1 MKKFLSLMLAG
12 LMSASLFVVGAAAEG
27 TLIEGVVGPN
37 HGVKENEF
45 NTPVQHGGNDINNIN
60 VKVEKVTHK
69 YAVDLKFSFGDLTI
83 GNLEWNVDTMRYDT
97 VKGEELKN
105 TTREITVSNRSDL
118 PIQAYAT
125 VSPTENK
132 APDLTIGMTGEGDSE
147 TNKLTVSAANKGQ
160 GEVDG
165 KPTTGK
171 LTVKLES
178 TAWDSVAQY
187 YINKQFATPDSA
199 QTYTVATVTVIISKS
214 AQ

>member
-12 LMSASLFVVGAAAEG
+12 LMSASLFVVGAAAD
-27 TLIEGVVGPN
+27 TLKDGVVGPN

-45 NTPVQHGGNDINNIN
+45 NAPVSNGGNNIN

-125 VSPTENK
+125 VSPAADK
-132 APDLTIGMTGEGDSE
+132 APDLTIGMTGSGDSE
-147 TNKLTVSAANKGQ
+147 ANKLTVSAANKGQ
-160 GEVDG
+160 GEANG
-165 KPTTGK
+165 EPSTGT

-178 TAWDSVAQY
+178 TAWDSVAQH
-187 YINKQFATPDSA
+187 YIAMQFETPDSA

>member
-1 MKKFLSLMLAG
+1 MKKFLSLVLAG
-12 LMSASLFVVGAAAEG
+12 LMSASLFVVGAAAD
-27 TLIEGVVGPN
+27 TLKDGVVGPN

-45 NTPVQHGGNDINNIN
+45 NTPVSNGDNNIN

-69 YAVDLKFSFGDLTI
+69 YAVDLRFSFGDLTI

-125 VSPTENK
+125 VSPAADK
-132 APDLTIGMTGEGDSE
+132 APDLTIGMTGSGDSE
-147 TNKLTVSAANKGQ
+147 ANKLTVSAANKGQ
-160 GEVDG
+160 GEANG
-165 KPTTGK
+165 EPSTGT

-178 TAWDSVAQY
+178 NAWDSVAQY
-187 YINKQFATPDSA
+187 YIDMQFVTPDSA
-199 QTYTVATVTVIISKS
+199 QTYTVATVTVTISKS
-214 AQ
+214 EK

>member
-12 LMSASLFVVGAAAEG
+12 LMSASLFVVGAAAD
-27 TLIEGVVGPN
+27 TLKEGVVGPN

-45 NTPVQHGGNDINNIN
+45 NTPVSNGDNNIN

-97 VKGEELKN
+97 VKGEELKD
-105 TTREITVSNRSDL
+105 TTRKITVFNRSDL

-125 VSPTENK
+125 VSPAADK
-132 APDLTIGMTGEGDSE
+132 APDLTIEMTGKGDSE
-147 TNKLTVSAANKGQ
+147 TNKLTVSAANRGQ
-160 GEVDG
+160 GEANG
-165 KPTTGK
+165 TFSSGE
-171 LTVKLES
+171 LTVNLKS
-178 TAWDSVAQY
+178 TAWDSVAQH
-187 YINKQFATPDSA
+187 YINMQFETPDSA

>member
-1 MKKFLSLMLAG
+1 MKRFLSLMLAG
-12 LMSASLFVVGAAAEG
+12 LMSASLFVVGAAAD
-27 TLIEGVVGPN
+27 TLKDGVVGPN
-37 HGVKENEF
+37 HGVLENEF
-45 NTPVQHGGNDINNIN
+45 DTPVQDGGNKIN

-83 GNLEWNVDTMRYDT
+83 GHLEWNVDTMRYDT

-132 APDLTIGMTGEGDSE
+132 APDLTIGMTGEGNSE

-160 GEVDG
+160 GEANG
-165 KPTTGK
+165 EPTTGK

>member
-12 LMSASLFVVGAAAEG
+12 LMSASLFVVGAAAD
-27 TLIEGVVGPN
+27 TLKEGVVGPN
-37 HGVKENEF
+37 HGVLENEF
-45 NTPVQHGGNDINNIN
+45 NTPVSNGDNNIN

-125 VSPTENK
+125 VSPAADK

-147 TNKLTVSAANKGQ
+147 TNKLTVSKANKGQ
-160 GEVDG
+160 GEANG
-165 KPTTGK
+165 EPTTGT

-178 TAWDSVAQY
+178 NAWDSVAQY
-187 YINKQFATPDSA
+187 YINKQFTTPDSA

>member
-12 LMSASLFVVGAAAEG
+12 LMSASLFVVGAAAD
-27 TLIEGVVGPN
+27 TLKDGVVGPN
-37 HGVKENEF
+37 HGVLENEF
-45 NTPVQHGGNDINNIN
+45 NTPVSNGDNNIN

-125 VSPTENK
+125 VSPAADK

-147 TNKLTVSAANKGQ
+147 TNKLTVSKANKGQ
-160 GEVDG
+160 GEANG
-165 KPTTGK
+165 EPTTGT

-178 TAWDSVAQY
+178 NAWDSVAQY
-187 YINKQFATPDSA
+187 YINKQFTTPDSA

>member
-12 LMSASLFVVGAAAEG
+12 LMSASLFVVGAAAD
-27 TLIEGVVGPN
+27 TLKEGVVGPN
-37 HGVKENEF
+37 HGVLENEF
-45 NTPVQHGGNDINNIN
+45 DTPVSNGDNNIN

-69 YAVDLKFSFGDLTI
+69 YAVDLKFSFDDLTI

-97 VKGEELKN
+97 VKGKELKN

-125 VSPTENK
+125 VSPAADK
-132 APDLTIGMTGEGDSE
+132 APDLTIGMTGKGDSE
-147 TNKLTVSAANKGQ
+147 TNKLTVSKAVNGQ
-160 GEVDG
+160 GDANGE
-165 KPTTGK
+165 PTTGK

-187 YINKQFATPDSA
+187 YINKQFTTPDSA

>member
-12 LMSASLFVVGAAAEG
+12 LMSVSLFAVGAAAD
-27 TLIEGVVGPN
+27 TLKEGVVGPN

-45 NTPVQHGGNDINNIN
+45 NTPVQDDDNNNIN

-69 YAVDLKFSFGDLTI
+69 YAVDLKFSFGELTI

-125 VSPTENK
+125 VSPTADK
-132 APDLTIGMTGEGDSE
+132 APDLTIGMTGEGNSE

-160 GEVDG
+160 GEVNG
-165 KPTTGK
+165 TPTTGK

-187 YINKQFATPDSA
+187 YINKQFTTPDSA
-199 QTYTVATVTVIISKS
+199 QTYTVATVTVTISKS

>member
-12 LMSASLFVVGAAAEG
+12 LMSASLFVVGAAAD
-27 TLIEGVVGPN
+27 TLKEGVVGPN
-37 HGVKENEF
+37 HGVLENEF
-45 NTPVQHGGNDINNIN
+45 NTSVSNGDNNIN

-125 VSPTENK
+125 VSPAADK

-147 TNKLTVSAANKGQ
+147 TNKLTVIAANKGQ
-160 GEVDG
+160 GEANG
-165 KPTTGK
+165 TPNTGK

-178 TAWDSVAQY
+178 NAWDSVAQY

>member
-12 LMSASLFVVGAAAEG
+12 LMSVSLFVVGAAAD
-27 TLIEGVVGPN
+27 TLKDGVVGPN
-37 HGVKENEF
+37 HGVLENEF
-45 NTPVQHGGNDINNIN
+45 NTPVSNGDNNIN

-125 VSPTENK
+125 VSPTANK

-160 GEVDG
+160 GEVNG
-165 KPTTGK
+165 TPTTGK

-187 YINKQFATPDSA
+187 YINKQFTTPDSA

>member
-12 LMSASLFVVGAAAEG
+12 LMSASLFVVGAAAD
-27 TLIEGVVGPN
+27 TLKDGVVGPN
-37 HGVKENEF
+37 HGVLENEF
-45 NTPVQHGGNDINNIN
+45 NTPVSNGDNNIN

-69 YAVDLKFSFGDLTI
+69 YAVDLKFSFGNLTI

-125 VSPTENK
+125 VSPAADK
-132 APDLTIGMTGEGDSE
+132 APDLTIGMTGSGDSE
-147 TNKLTVSAANKGQ
+147 TNKLTVIAANKGQ
-160 GEVDG
+160 GEANG
-165 KPTTGK
+165 TPNTGT

-178 TAWDSVAQY
+178 NAWDSVAQH
-187 YINKQFATPDSA
+187 YINMQFETPDSA

>member
-12 LMSASLFVVGAAAEG
+12 LMSASLFVVGAAAD
-27 TLIEGVVGPN
+27 TLKDGVVGPN
-37 HGVKENEF
+37 HGVLENEF
-45 NTPVQHGGNDINNIN
+45 NTPVQDGGNKIN

-83 GNLEWNVDTMRYDT
+83 GHLEWNVDTMRYDT

-125 VSPTENK
+125 VSPAADK

-160 GEVDG
+160 GEANG
-165 KPTTGK
+165 KPTTGT

-178 TAWDSVAQY
+178 NAWASVAQH
-187 YINKQFATPDSA
+187 YIDMQFATPDSE

>member
-12 LMSASLFVVGAAAEG
+12 LMSASLFAVGAAAD
-27 TLIEGVVGPN
+27 TLKDGVVGPN
-37 HGVKENEF
+37 HGVLENEF
-45 NTPVQHGGNDINNIN
+45 NAPVSDGGNKIN

-125 VSPTENK
+125 VSPAADK
-132 APDLTIGMTGEGDSE
+132 APDLTIGMTGSGDSE
-147 TNKLTVSAANKGQ
+147 TNKLTVGAANKGQ
-160 GEVDG
+160 GEANG
-165 KPTTGK
+165 EPSTGT

-178 TAWDSVAQY
+178 NAWDSVAQY
-187 YINKQFATPDSA
+187 YIDMQFVTPDSA

>member
-45 NTPVQHGGNDINNIN
+45 NAPVSNGGNNIN

-118 PIQAYAT
+118 PIEAYAT
-125 VSPTENK
+125 VSPAADK
-132 APDLTIGMTGEGDSE
+132 APDLTIGMTGKGDSE
-147 TNKLTVSAANKGQ
+147 TNKLTVSKAVQGQ
-160 GEVDG
+160 GNANGD
-165 KPTTGK
+165 PTTGT

-178 TAWDSVAQY
+178 NAWDSVAQH
-187 YINKQFATPDSA
+187 YINMQFETPDSA

>member
-1 MKKFLSLMLAG
+1 
-12 LMSASLFVVGAAAEG
+12 
-27 TLIEGVVGPN
+27 
-37 HGVKENEF
+37 
-45 NTPVQHGGNDINNIN
+45 
-60 VKVEKVTHK
+60 
-69 YAVDLKFSFGDLTI
+69 
-83 GNLEWNVDTMRYDT
+83 MRYDT

-125 VSPTENK
+125 VSPAADK
-132 APDLTIGMTGEGDSE
+132 ASDLTIGMTGEGDSE
-147 TNKLTVSAANKGQ
+147 ANKLTVSAANKGQ
-160 GEVDG
+160 GEATG
-165 KPTTGK
+165 TPNTGK

-178 TAWDSVAQY
+178 NAWDSVAQY

>member
-1 MKKFLSLMLAG
+1 MKRFLSLMLAG

-27 TLIEGVVGPN
+27 TFIEGVVGPN

-45 NTPVQHGGNDINNIN
+45 NDPVSNGGNNIN

-69 YAVDLKFSFGDLTI
+69 YAVDLMFSFGDLTI
-83 GNLEWNVDTMRYDT
+83 GHLEWNVDTMRYDT

-125 VSPTENK
+125 VSPTANK

-147 TNKLTVSAANKGQ
+147 TNKLTVSKAVNGQ
-160 GEVDG
+160 GDANGE
-165 KPTTGK
+165 PTTGK

-178 TAWDSVAQY
+178 NAWDSVAQY

>member
-12 LMSASLFVVGAAAEG
+12 LMSASLFVVGAAAD
-27 TLIEGVVGPN
+27 TLKDGVVDPN
-37 HGVKENEF
+37 HGVLENEF
-45 NTPVQHGGNDINNIN
+45 NTPVSNGDNNIN

-125 VSPTENK
+125 VSPTANK

-160 GEVDG
+160 GEVNG
-165 KPTTGK
+165 TPTTGK

-187 YINKQFATPDSA
+187 YINKQFTTPDSA

>member
-1 MKKFLSLMLAG
+1 MKRFLSLMLAG

-27 TLIEGVVGPN
+27 TFIEGVVGPN
-37 HGVKENEF
+37 HGVLENEF
-45 NTPVQHGGNDINNIN
+45 NTPVQDGGNKIN

-83 GNLEWNVDTMRYDT
+83 GHLEWNVDTMRYDT

-125 VSPTENK
+125 VSPAADK
-132 APDLTIGMTGEGDSE
+132 APALTIGMTGEGNSE

-160 GEVDG
+160 GEANG
-165 KPTTGK
+165 EPTTGT

-178 TAWDSVAQY
+178 NAWDSVAQH
-187 YINKQFATPDSA
+187 YIDMQFATPDSEK
-199 QTYTVATVTVIISKS
+199 TYTVATVTVIISKS

>member
-12 LMSASLFVVGAAAEG
+12 LMSASLFVVGAAAD
-27 TLIEGVVGPN
+27 TLKEGVVGPN

-45 NTPVQHGGNDINNIN
+45 NTPVQDDDNNNIN

-69 YAVDLKFSFGDLTI
+69 YAVDLKFSFGELTI

-125 VSPTENK
+125 VSPTANK

-147 TNKLTVSAANKGQ
+147 TNKLTVIAANKGQ
-160 GEVDG
+160 GEANG
-165 KPTTGK
+165 TPNTGT

-178 TAWDSVAQY
+178 NAWDSVAQY

>member
-27 TLIEGVVGPN
+27 TFKDGVVGPE

-45 NTPVQHGGNDINNIN
+45 NTPVSDGGNKIN

-69 YAVDLKFSFGDLTI
+69 YAVDLRFSFGDLTI

-125 VSPTENK
+125 VSPAADK
-132 APDLTIGMTGEGDSE
+132 APDLTIGMTGSGDSE
-147 TNKLTVSAANKGQ
+147 ANKLTVGAANKGQ
-160 GEVDG
+160 GEANG
-165 KPTTGK
+165 EPTTGT

-178 TAWDSVAQY
+178 NAWDSVAQY
-187 YINKQFATPDSA
+187 YIDMQFVTPDSA

>member
-12 LMSASLFVVGAAAEG
+12 LMSASLFVVGAAAD
-27 TLIEGVVGPN
+27 TLKDGVVGPN
-37 HGVKENEF
+37 HGVLENEF
-45 NTPVQHGGNDINNIN
+45 NTPVQDGGNKIN

-83 GNLEWNVDTMRYDT
+83 GHLEWNVDTMRYDT

-125 VSPTENK
+125 VSPAADK
-132 APDLTIGMTGEGDSE
+132 ASDLTIGMTGEGDSE

-160 GEVDG
+160 GEANG
-165 KPTTGK
+165 KPTTGT

-178 TAWDSVAQY
+178 NAWDSVAQH
-187 YINKQFATPDSA
+187 YIDMQFATPDSE

>member
-12 LMSASLFVVGAAAEG
+12 LMSASLFVVGAAAD
-27 TLIEGVVGPN
+27 TLKDGVVGPN
-37 HGVKENEF
+37 HGVLENEF
-45 NTPVQHGGNDINNIN
+45 NTPVSNGDNNIN

-97 VKGEELKN
+97 VNGAELKN

-125 VSPTENK
+125 VSPAADK
-132 APDLTIGMTGEGDSE
+132 APALTIGMTGSGDSDA
-147 TNKLTVSAANKGQ
+147 NKLTVNAANKGQ
-160 GEVDG
+160 GEANG
-165 KPTTGK
+165 TPTTGT

-187 YINKQFATPDSA
+187 YINKQVATPDSA
-199 QTYTVATVTVIISKS
+199 QTYTVATVTVVISKS

>member
-1 MKKFLSLMLAG
+1 MAFL
-12 LMSASLFVVGAAAEG
+12 
-27 TLIEGVVGPN
+27 
-37 HGVKENEF
+37 ENEF
-45 NTPVQHGGNDINNIN
+45 NTPVSDGGNNIN

-97 VKGEELKN
+97 VNGEELKN

-125 VSPTENK
+125 VSPAADK
-132 APDLTIGMTGEGDSE
+132 APALTIGMTGSGDSDA
-147 TNKLTVSAANKGQ
+147 NKLTVNAANKGQ
-160 GEVDG
+160 GEANG
-165 KPTTGK
+165 TPTTGT

-187 YINKQFATPDSA
+187 YINKQVATPDSA
-199 QTYTVATVTVIISKS
+199 QTYTVATVTVVISKS

>member
-1 MKKFLSLMLAG
+1 MAFWKTNLTPLSSNG
-12 LMSASLFVVGAAAEG
+12 
-27 TLIEGVVGPN
+27 
-37 HGVKENEF
+37 
-45 NTPVQHGGNDINNIN
+45 DNNIN

-83 GNLEWNVDTMRYDT
+83 GHLEWNVDTMRYDT

-125 VSPTENK
+125 VSPAADK
-132 APDLTIGMTGEGDSE
+132 APALTIGMTGEGDSE
-147 TNKLTVSAANKGQ
+147 TNKLTVSKANKGQ
-160 GEVDG
+160 GEANG
-165 KPTTGK
+165 EPTTGT

-178 TAWDSVAQY
+178 NAWDSVAQY
-187 YINKQFATPDSA
+187 YINKQFTTPDSA

>member
-1 MKKFLSLMLAG
+1 MKRFLSLMLAG
-12 LMSASLFVVGAAAEG
+12 LMSASLFVVGAAAD
-27 TLIEGVVGPN
+27 TLKEGVVGPN
-37 HGVKENEF
+37 HGVLENEF
-45 NTPVQHGGNDINNIN
+45 NTPVSNGDNNIN

-69 YAVDLKFSFGDLTI
+69 YAVDLKFSFDDLTI

-125 VSPTENK
+125 VSPAADK
-132 APDLTIGMTGEGDSE
+132 APALTIGMTGEGDSE
-147 TNKLTVSAANKGQ
+147 TNKLTVSKAVNGQ
-160 GEVDG
+160 GDANGE
-165 KPTTGK
+165 PTTGK

-187 YINKQFATPDSA
+187 YINKQFTTPDSA

>member
-12 LMSASLFVVGAAAEG
+12 LMSASLFVVGAAAD
-27 TLIEGVVGPN
+27 TLKDGVVGPN

-45 NTPVQHGGNDINNIN
+45 NTPVSNGDNNIN

-118 PIQAYAT
+118 PIEAYAT
-125 VSPTENK
+125 VSPAANK
-132 APDLTIGMTGEGDSE
+132 APDLTIGMTGSGDSE
-147 TNKLTVSAANKGQ
+147 TNKLTVGAANKGQ
-160 GEVDG
+160 GEANG
-165 KPTTGK
+165 EPTKGT

-178 TAWDSVAQY
+178 NAWDSVAQH
-187 YINKQFATPDSA
+187 YIAMQFETPDSA

>member
-1 MKKFLSLMLAG
+1 MKKIVSLILAG
-12 LMSASLFVVGAAAEG
+12 LMSVSLFAVGAAAD
-27 TLIEGVVGPN
+27 TLKDGVVGPN
-37 HGVKENEF
+37 HGVLENEF
-45 NTPVQHGGNDINNIN
+45 NTPVSNGDNNIN

-125 VSPTENK
+125 VSPAADK

-147 TNKLTVSAANKGQ
+147 TNKLTVSKANKGQ
-160 GEVDG
+160 GEANG
-165 KPTTGK
+165 EPTTGT

-178 TAWDSVAQY
+178 NAWDSVAQY
-187 YINKQFATPDSA
+187 YINKQFTTPDSA

>member
-1 MKKFLSLMLAG
+1 MKRFLSLMLAG
-12 LMSASLFVVGAAAEG
+12 LMSASLFVVGAAAD
-27 TLIEGVVGPN
+27 TLKDGVVGPN
-37 HGVKENEF
+37 HGVLENEF
-45 NTPVQHGGNDINNIN
+45 NTPVSNGDNNIN

-125 VSPTENK
+125 VSPTANK
-132 APDLTIGMTGEGDSE
+132 APDLTIGMTGKGDSE
-147 TNKLTVSAANKGQ
+147 GNKLTVGAANKGQ
-160 GEVDG
+160 GNADG
-165 KPTTGK
+165 TPNTDK
-171 LTVKLES
+171 LTVSLES
-178 TAWDSVAQY
+178 EKWDSVAQY

>member
-12 LMSASLFVVGAAAEG
+12 LMSASLFVVGAAAD
-27 TLIEGVVGPN
+27 TLKDGVVGPN
-37 HGVKENEF
+37 HGVLENEF
-45 NTPVQHGGNDINNIN
+45 NTPVSNGGNNIN

-125 VSPTENK
+125 VSPAADK
-132 APDLTIGMTGEGDSE
+132 APDLTIGMTGSGDSE
-147 TNKLTVSAANKGQ
+147 ANKLTVSAANKGQ
-160 GEVDG
+160 GEAPG
-165 KPTTGK
+165 TPNTGK

-187 YINKQFATPDSA
+187 YIDKQFKTPDSE

>member
-12 LMSASLFVVGAAAEG
+12 LMSASLFAVGAAAD
-27 TLIEGVVGPN
+27 TLKDGVVGPN
-37 HGVKENEF
+37 HGVLENEF
-45 NTPVQHGGNDINNIN
+45 NTPVSNGDNNIN

-125 VSPTENK
+125 VSPAADK
-132 APDLTIGMTGEGDSE
+132 APDLTIGMTGSGDSE
-147 TNKLTVSAANKGQ
+147 TNKLTVGAANKGQ
-160 GEVDG
+160 GEANG
-165 KPTTGK
+165 EPTKGT

-178 TAWDSVAQY
+178 NAWDSVAQH
-187 YINKQFATPDSA
+187 YIAMQFETPDSA

>member
-1 MKKFLSLMLAG
+1 MKRFLSLMLAG
-12 LMSASLFVVGAAAEG
+12 LMSASLFVVGAAAD
-27 TLIEGVVGPN
+27 TLKEGVVGPN
-37 HGVKENEF
+37 HGVLENEF
-45 NTPVQHGGNDINNIN
+45 NTPVSNGDNNIN

-118 PIQAYAT
+118 PIEAYAT
-125 VSPTENK
+125 VSPAADK
-132 APDLTIGMTGEGDSE
+132 APDLTIGMTGKGDSE
-147 TNKLTVSAANKGQ
+147 ANKLTVLAANKGQ
-160 GEVDG
+160 GEANG
-165 KPTTGK
+165 TPNTGT
-171 LTVKLES
+171 LTVSLDS
-178 TAWDSVAQY
+178 NAWDSVAQY

>member
-1 MKKFLSLMLAG
+1 MKRFLSLMLAG
-12 LMSASLFVVGAAAEG
+12 LMSASLFVVGAAAD
-27 TLIEGVVGPN
+27 TLKEGVVGPN
-37 HGVKENEF
+37 HGVLENEF
-45 NTPVQHGGNDINNIN
+45 NTPVSNGDNNIN

-125 VSPTENK
+125 VSPAADK

-147 TNKLTVSAANKGQ
+147 TNKLTVSKANKGQ
-160 GEVDG
+160 GKANGE
-165 KPTTGK
+165 PTTGT

-178 TAWDSVAQY
+178 NAWDSVAQY
-187 YINKQFATPDSA
+187 YINKQFTTPDSA

>member
-12 LMSASLFVVGAAAEG
+12 LMSASLFVVGAAAD
-27 TLIEGVVGPN
+27 TLKDGVVGPN
-37 HGVKENEF
+37 HGVLENEF
-45 NTPVQHGGNDINNIN
+45 NTPVQDGGNNIN

-69 YAVDLKFSFGDLTI
+69 YAVDLRFSFGDLTI

-125 VSPTENK
+125 VSPAADK
-132 APDLTIGMTGEGDSE
+132 APDLTIGMTGSGDSE
-147 TNKLTVSAANKGQ
+147 ANKLTVLAASKGQ
-160 GEVDG
+160 GEVNG
-165 KPTTGK
+165 EPTTGT

-178 TAWDSVAQY
+178 NAWDSVAQH
-187 YINKQFATPDSA
+187 YINMQFETPDSA

>member
-12 LMSASLFVVGAAAEG
+12 LMSASLFAVGAAAD
-27 TLIEGVVGPN
+27 TLKDGVVGPN

-45 NTPVQHGGNDINNIN
+45 NTPVSNGDNNIN

-125 VSPTENK
+125 VSPAADK
-132 APDLTIGMTGEGDSE
+132 APDLTIGMTGSGDSE
-147 TNKLTVSAANKGQ
+147 TNKLTVGAANKGQ
-160 GEVDG
+160 GEANG
-165 KPTTGK
+165 EPTKGT

-178 TAWDSVAQY
+178 NAWDLVAQH
-187 YINKQFATPDSA
+187 YINMQFETPDSA

>member
-27 TLIEGVVGPN
+27 TFKEGVVGPN

-45 NTPVQHGGNDINNIN
+45 NTSVSDGGNKIN

-83 GNLEWNVDTMRYDT
+83 GNLEWNV
-97 VKGEELKN
+97 KGEELKN

-118 PIQAYAT
+118 PIEAYAT
-125 VSPTENK
+125 VSPAADK
-132 APDLTIGMTGEGDSE
+132 APDLTIGMTGSGDSE
-147 TNKLTVSAANKGQ
+147 ANKLTVGAANKGQ
-160 GEVDG
+160 GEANG
-165 KPTTGK
+165 EPTKG
-171 LTVKLES
+171 
-178 TAWDSVAQY
+178 
-187 YINKQFATPDSA
+187 
-199 QTYTVATVTVIISKS
+199 TYTVATVTVIISKS

>member
-12 LMSASLFVVGAAAEG
+12 LMSASLFVVGAAAD
-27 TLIEGVVGPN
+27 TLKDGVVGPN

-45 NTPVQHGGNDINNIN
+45 NTPVSNGDNNIN

-125 VSPTENK
+125 VSPAADK
-132 APDLTIGMTGEGDSE
+132 APDLTIGMTGSGDSE
-147 TNKLTVSAANKGQ
+147 ANKLTVSAANKGQ
-160 GEVDG
+160 GEAPG
-165 KPTTGK
+165 TPNTGK

-187 YINKQFATPDSA
+187 YIDKQFKTPDSE

>member
-12 LMSASLFVVGAAAEG
+12 LMSASLFVVGAAAD
-27 TLIEGVVGPN
+27 TLKDGVVGPN
-37 HGVKENEF
+37 HGVLENEF
-45 NTPVQHGGNDINNIN
+45 NTPVSNGDNNIN

-118 PIQAYAT
+118 PIEAYAT
-125 VSPTENK
+125 VSPAANK
-132 APDLTIGMTGEGDSE
+132 APDLTIGMTGSGDSE
-147 TNKLTVSAANKGQ
+147 ANKLTVGAANKGQ
-160 GEVDG
+160 GEANG
-165 KPTTGK
+165 EPTKGT

-178 TAWDSVAQY
+178 NAWDSVAQY